1 MPQTNVNIRMDE
13 GLKKEAE
20 HLFSELGLNMTT
32 AVNIFV
38 RQAVRQGKIPFE
50 LAVGKTDDD
59 PFYDRANQLHLKKT
73 IANLEAGRGLVV
85 KTLDELKA
93 MENG

>member
-20 HLFSELGLNMTT
+20 YLFSELGLNMTT

-50 LAVGKTDDD
+50 LTTKTADAD
-59 PFYDRANQLHLKKT
+59 PFYSRENQTYLRKAIKE
-73 IANLEAGRGLVV
+73 LEAGRGLVV
-85 KTLDELKA
+85 KSLDELEA